1 MRLAG
6 FLIMLV
12 VIFFPPSWE
21 AWTTTLAPRI
31 GASREPQAPAL
42 CSLTAQRFATCCTS
56 GAAGGRRPTEVG
68 PTEETGQCRA
78 AAPKEG
84 AAYATEK
91 RTSTELLYASPR
103 STVQEKRTSWTCMKH
118 IETLKV
124 RFDLVENGG
133 SMFSKWRVVKP
144 KSNT

>member
-1 MRLAG
+1 MK
-6 FLIMLV
+6 V

-42 CSLTAQRFATCCTS
+42 CSLTAQRFATCCAGS
-56 GAAGGRRPTEVG
+56 AAGGRRPTEVG

-91 RTSTELLYASPR
+91 RDSTEFGMLLPGPR
-103 STVQEKRTSWTCMKH
+103 CKTRTS
-118 IETLKV
+118 
-124 RFDLVENGG
+124 
-133 SMFSKWRVVKP
+133 
-144 KSNT
+144 